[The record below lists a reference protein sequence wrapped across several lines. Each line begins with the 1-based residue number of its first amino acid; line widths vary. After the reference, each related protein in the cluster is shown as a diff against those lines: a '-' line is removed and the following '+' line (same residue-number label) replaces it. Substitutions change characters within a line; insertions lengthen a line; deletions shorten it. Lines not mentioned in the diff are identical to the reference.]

1 MHEDALPTLKRPPT
15 WILWVSVLV
24 VMVGAGLGLRHG
36 PLGLMRGV
44 GYAVCHQI
52 TVRSYIFGTW
62 VMPLCARCTG
72 QYLGAMT
79 GFFLAWRWGRLRAA
93 GLPPRGILITL
104 ILFLAAWALDGI
116 NSYIYLLT
124 QTPFLYTPHNLLRLI
139 TGMGQ
144 GVAVSMLF
152 LPFFN
157 QVFWHAPD
165 PHPVL
170 TRWRDLLVILGLT
183 ALLTLAV
190 NSRWPILFYP
200 LAVLSTAGVVLLL
213 SLVGSLIMV
222 LWMKAENQATTWW
235 DFGRFWLPG
244 LALATLLIV
253 GMDALRSGAEQ
264 RWGILHF

>member
-1 MHEDALPTLKRPPT
+1 MHEDAPPSKT
-15 WILWVSVLV
+15 PPPWILWISALV

-36 PLGLMRGV
+36 PMGLMRGV

-72 QYLGAMT
+72 QYLGVMA
-79 GFFLAWRWGRLRAA
+79 GFFYAWRWGRLRAA
-93 GLPPRGILITL
+93 GLPGRGMLVAL
-104 ILFLAAWALDGI
+104 LLLLAGWALDGI
-116 NSYIYLLT
+116 NSYLYLLT
-124 QTPFLYTPHNLLRLI
+124 QTPFLYTPHNILRLV

-157 QVFWHAPD
+157 QVFWYAPD
-165 PHPVL
+165 PRPVL
-170 TRWRDLLVILGLT
+170 TRWRDLLIVLGTT
-183 ALLTLAV
+183 AILTLAV

-213 SLVGSLIMV
+213 SLVGLLITV
-222 LWMKAENQATTWW
+222 LALGAENQATTWR

-244 LALATLLIV
+244 LAFATLLIL
-253 GMDALRSGAEQ
+253 GMDVLRAGAEQ